1 MAKENKENYLY
12 FSAGAKSGA
21 GSRMVPQGGGAG
33 PRSSGDAACWPCS
46 ELLGVE
52 PGSVTTTFISFE
64 GSTNKQDGGDTVE
77 ITHDNTSAST
87 GHRSRIISQAIAEAC
102 NANPH
107 NPQMVVVFDAFTQ
120 TYFGG
125 MSDLVDDASYACAIT
140 VDS

>member
-52 PGSVTTTFISFE
+52 PGSVTT
-64 GSTNKQDGGDTVE
+64 
-77 ITHDNTSAST
+77 
-87 GHRSRIISQAIAEAC
+87 C